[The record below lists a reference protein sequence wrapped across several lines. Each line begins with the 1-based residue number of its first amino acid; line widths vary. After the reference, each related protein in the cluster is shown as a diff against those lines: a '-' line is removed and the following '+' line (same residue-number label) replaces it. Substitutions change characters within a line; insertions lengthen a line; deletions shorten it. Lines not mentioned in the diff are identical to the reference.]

1 MLSILDKYKEGK
13 KVINE
18 QVPNNNTKDYNKP
31 RGSVRDSKTLSMG
44 LTIEE
49 AEGRLKKYGFNKLE
63 NKKKISALKIF
74 FSQFNDFITWILIV
88 ATVLSGLMGEKA
100 DAITIFIIV
109 IMNGILGFIQE
120 FRTEKSLEALSKLAA
135 PTAKVIRNGGIL
147 VINAIYLVPGD
158 LVILESGD
166 RVPADCILTEEN
178 SVMLDES
185 LLTGESAGVNK
196 SASSK
201 DNNIYMGTILLTGKA
216 KAKVITTGMN
226 TEMGKIADMLHSI
239 EEEKSPLKE
248 RLAYLGKILVMLCI
262 IICVVVTFMGISRGQ
277 DKYAMFLLGVSL
289 AVAAIPEGLT
299 AIVTVALA
307 LGVSRM
313 LKRKALVRKLPAV
326 ETLGCTSVICTDKT
340 GTLTENNM
348 TVKSLYFDGQVYDV
362 DKGKIPSNLVMKK
375 AFTYCNDCNYDFN
388 AKKFEKCLFGDP
400 TETALIKVF
409 FGNSK
414 ELQVFLNKSRRLY
427 EIPFNS
433 TRKIM
438 SVVVKENDK
447 EICYVKGAPERVIEK
462 CNYIL
467 LDGLVQP
474 MLPNY
479 KNHLIRAVESMSYKA
494 LRCIACAYKVSG
506 IIKNDNLETNLIFI
520 GVAGIIDPPRKEV
533 KDAVIK
539 CKIAGIKPVM
549 ITGDHKNTAYAIG
562 KDLDICKYSEEVITG
577 DELDKLS
584 DKELDKNIDNLKIF
598 ARVSPKHKLRI
609 VKAFKHK
616 NHIVAMTGDGV
627 NDAPAIKEADIGIAM
642 GISGTDVTKEAAS
655 MILLDDNFA
664 TIVAAV
670 EEGRVIYDNIR
681 KFIRYL
687 LSCNL
692 GEVLTMFLASLFYLE
707 NPLLPI
713 QILFVNLVTDGL
725 PAIALG
731 VDPADSDIMFEK
743 PRGKNESVFSRGLT
757 EKIVIRGCLIGVCTI
772 MAFIGGKYYGMN
784 IKACRTLALG
794 TLVLSQLIHVFECR
808 SEKQSLFEINP
819 FTNLYLIGAVGIS
832 IIMLIS
838 IVYIPFLQ
846 SVFHTIPLNLGQW
859 LIILFFSGIISF
871 INSLYLYLMHKH

>member
-1 MLSILDKYKEGK
+1 MS
-13 KVINE
+13 
-18 QVPNNNTKDYNKP
+18 NNNAKDKNKSS
-31 RGSVRDSKTLSMG
+31 GLGYDSITSSKG
-44 LTIEE
+44 LTNAD
-49 AEGRLKKYGFNKLE
+49 AESRLKKYGFNKLE
-63 NKKKISALKIF
+63 SKKKISALQIF
-74 FSQFNDFITWILIV
+74 ISQFNDFITWILIV

-120 FRTEKSLEALSKLAA
+120 FKTEKSLEALSKLAA
-135 PTAKVIRNGGIL
+135 PTAKVVRNGGIS
-147 VINAIYLVPGD
+147 VIDAIYLVPGD

-166 RVPADCILTEEN
+166 RIPADCILNECN
-178 SVMLDES
+178 NIMLDES
-185 LLTGESAGVNK
+185 LLTGESAGVSK

-201 DNNIYMGTILLTGKA
+201 ENTIYMGTIILTGKA
-216 KAKVITTGMN
+216 KAKVIATGMS

-239 EEEKSPLKE
+239 NNERSPLKE
-248 RLAYLGKILVMLCI
+248 RLAHLGKILVILCI
-262 IICVVVTFMGISRGQ
+262 IICFVVTFMGIWRGQ
-277 DKYAMFLLGVSL
+277 DKYEMFLLGVSL

-313 LKRKALVRKLPAV
+313 LKRNALVRKLPAV

-348 TVKSLYFDGQVYDV
+348 TVKAFYFDGQIYNV
-362 DKGKIPSNLVMKK
+362 DNDKIPLNLMMKK
-375 AFTYCNDCNYDFN
+375 AYTYCNDCNYDFSERN
-388 AKKFEKCLFGDP
+388 IEKCLFGDP
-400 TETALIKVF
+400 TETALIKGF
-409 FGNSK
+409 FNNSK
-414 ELQVFLNKSRRLY
+414 DLQEFLKKARRVY
-427 EIPFNS
+427 EIAFNS

-438 SVVVKENDK
+438 SVIVKEDGR
-447 EICYVKGAPERVIEK
+447 EVCYVKGAPERVIEK

-467 LDGLVQP
+467 IEGLIQP
-474 MLPNY
+474 MLPVY
-479 KNHLIRAVESMSYKA
+479 KNKLMRSVEAMSNKA
-494 LRCIACAYKVSG
+494 LRCMACAYKVTG
-506 IIKNDNLETNLIFI
+506 IVHNDDLESNLIFI

-533 KDAVIK
+533 KDAVIE
-539 CKIAGIKPVM
+539 CKIAGIRPIM

-562 KDLDICKYSEEVITG
+562 KDLEICKSPEEVITG

-584 DKELDKNIDNLKIF
+584 DKELDKRIDNLKIF

-642 GISGTDVTKEAAS
+642 GISGTDVTKEASS

-664 TIVAAV
+664 TIVSAV
-670 EEGRVIYDNIR
+670 EEGRVIYNNIR

-731 VDPADSDIMFEK
+731 VDPADTDIMLEK

-757 EKIVIRGCLIGVCTI
+757 EKIIIRGCLIGVCTI
-772 MAFIGGKYYGMN
+772 LSFIGGKYYGMS
-784 IKACRTLALG
+784 IEACRTLALG

-808 SEKQSLFEINP
+808 SEKHSLFEINP
-819 FTNLYLIGAVGIS
+819 FTNMYLLGAVSIS
-832 IIMLIS
+832 VIMLLS

-859 LIILFFSGIISF
+859 LIVLFFSSIISF
-871 INSLYLYLMHKH
+871 INSLYLYLTNKH